1 MRKVVAVV
9 MLSALVVACSSKNS
23 EQRFLDEVGALSK
36 EEIVARGDAAAAK
49 KHFDDAR
56 KYYSFVADAFPND
69 PLGRRAA
76 LKVAD
81 TFFQGKS
88 LENLTEAQLRY
99 KDFVNRF
106 PNDPNRAY
114 ALLMLGKCSFQ
125 QGKGPLRDLAPI
137 KEALDS
143 FRQLLSLYPDSAQAA
158 EAKEL
163 EAKCVEDLA
172 THELEVARYYMSVKA
187 WIGARNRLQY
197 LVATYPD
204 SQAAHEAAPLLQ
216 EVEEKI
222 PAEPATS
229 SSPASSDR

>member
-1 MRKVVAVV
+1 MRKVVVAL
-9 MLSALVVACSSKNS
+9 MLSALVAACSSKTS
-23 EQRFLDEVGALSK
+23 EQRFLDEVGAMSK
-36 EEIVARGDAAAAK
+36 EEIVARGDAAVEK

-81 TFFQGKS
+81 TFYYGKS

-106 PNDPNRAY
+106 PNDPNRPY

-125 QGKGPLRDLAPI
+125 QGKGPERDLTPI

-143 FRQLLSLYPDSAQAA
+143 FRQLLSLYPDAKDAP

-163 EAKCVEDLA
+163 EAKCIEDLA
-172 THELEVARYYMSVKA
+172 NHELEVAQYYMSVKA
-187 WIGARNRLQY
+187 WIGARNRLEY
-197 LVATYPD
+197 LVATYPE
-204 SQAAHEAAPLLQ
+204 SGAAHEASPLLD
-216 EVEEKI
+216 EVNKKLAANRE
-222 PAEPATS
+222 AS
-229 SSPASSDR
+229 SSPRPKDR